1 MSFYPCRGGVGSGSI
16 LNSAEE
22 KSFTGTPSGWT
33 TNITL
38 DKNYAFAY
46 IVTANNIL
54 NGDGTYVYVSLNGVK
69 QKGAFVQGSYDAQ
82 LSVKAVT
89 LRNLKKGDVIV
100 VRGYGYGI
108 FIK

>member
-1 MSFYPCRGGVGSGSI
+1 MPFYPCRGGGGSN
-16 LNSAEE
+16 LNNVEE

-46 IVTANNIL
+46 IVTANNIS
-54 NGDGTYVYVSLNGVK
+54 NGDGTYVYVSLNGV
-69 QKGAFVQGSYDAQ
+69 QQPGQFITHSQP
-82 LSVKAVT
+82 LSVKAVM
-89 LRNLKKGDVIV
+89 LRNLKKGDVV
-100 VRGYGYGI
+100 TVRGLGFGT